1 MLPKKIRL
9 VNFIIDSSLFMVL
22 LILIVYATGDRI
34 AKEHL
39 KWIAALIYTAYY
51 FLLES
56 FTGKTI
62 GKMVTRSKVIAVKN
76 TPQNH
81 FVLFAIRTLL
91 RLLPID
97 IFSYLFTPRGLH
109 DRFSLTE
116 TVRDQPYP
124 SSPLL

>member
-9 VNFIIDSSLFMVL
+9 VNFIIDSSLCMVL
-22 LILIVYATGDRI
+22 LMLTVYATGDRI
-34 AKEHL
+34 AKEDI
-39 KWIAALIYTAYY
+39 KWIAALVYTAYY
-51 FLLES
+51 FLLEY

-81 FVLFAIRTLL
+81 CVLIAIRTLL
-91 RLLPID
+91 RLLPVD
-97 IFSYLFTPRGLH
+97 ILSYLFTARGLH

-116 TVRDQPYP
+116 TVRDQPSP
-124 SSPLL
+124 SSPLP